1 MATPIEGAGIALA
14 IASLSFQIFAGCVKG
29 FQLLSGAHHFGK
41 DAEYLACMLKLEEY
55 RLILWAKKSGLIDDK
70 LDERLEK
77 ELINETLGQLRNLL
91 QDTVALKKRYKL
103 DVRDT
108 NVEPK
113 PSSKSDPSS
122 KALQFLE
129 DETII
134 KEEEMILGRAK
145 LEQKKAHFP
154 KRLWWAAVDHDGFEE
169 LIRHVGSLIQRLFDF
184 LSITAQEDVQQQFHL
199 LNLTMLNVVQKLD
212 DLQVVSQLVQRSVMP
227 DETLTTVAELRA
239 LQIGESDATAQT
251 KAPYAKKSLLKD
263 ERKIGNGYIAKYEAV
278 PVYVE
283 RKKYS
288 ESDVA
293 GANVVTISRRV
304 QSLTALLNVLKAS
317 SFRSLH
323 CIGSFQDPEKSEYG
337 FVFDRPLASRE
348 HVPPRSL
355 LSLLRATYTPSQT
368 ARFQLAY
375 ELATTVL
382 HLHSAGWLHKGL
394 RSENILFFPT
404 SGNAPFTLNEPY
416 IMGFE
421 YARRDAPDEE
431 TEKPSLNPSQDIY
444 RHPRAQGLASARYV
458 KAFDIY
464 ALGIILVEIARWRP
478 FEDIVEKMGYKLKDV
493 NVATTTNI
501 QKTITGGKD
510 KDKFPVNLR
519 FTMGDE
525 YTKVVLCCLGSY
537 FEDEKLSGKEYIEGF
552 YNMIV
557 QRLKACKV

>member
-1 MATPIEGAGIALA
+1 MATPIESAGIALA
-14 IASLSFQIFAGCVKG
+14 VTSLSFEIFAGCVKG

-41 DAEYLACMLKLEEY
+41 DAEYLVCMLKLEEY

-77 ELINETLGQLRNLL
+77 ELINETLGQLRILL
-91 QDTVALKKRYKL
+91 LDTVTLKKRYKL

-108 NVEPK
+108 DAEQK
-113 PSSKSDPSS
+113 PSSQLSE
-122 KALQFLE
+122 ALRFLD
-129 DETII
+129 DETLI
-134 KEEEMILGRAK
+134 KEEEKILGRAR
-145 LEQKKAHFP
+145 LEQKRIHFP
-154 KRLWWAAVDHDGFEE
+154 KRLWWAAVDHGGFEE
-169 LIRHVGSLIQRLFDF
+169 LNGKVGSLIQRLFDF

-199 LNLTMLNVVQKLD
+199 LNLAMLNVVQKLD
-212 DLQVVSQLVQRSVMP
+212 DLQVVSHLVQRSVVP

-239 LQIGESDATAQT
+239 LQIGESDTTPQT
-251 KAPYAKKSLLKD
+251 KIPHVKKSLLKD
-263 ERKIGNGYIAKYEAV
+263 EQKVENGYIAKYEAV

-293 GANVVTISRRV
+293 GANAVAISRRV
-304 QSLTALLNVLKAS
+304 QSLTALLNVPKAP

-323 CIGSFQDPEKSEYG
+323 CIGSFQDPEKSDYG

-355 LSLLRATYTPSQT
+355 LSLLRSTYIPSQT

-404 SGNAPFTLNEPY
+404 SDNAPFTLNEPY
-416 IMGFE
+416 VMGFE

-431 TEKPSLNPSQDIY
+431 SEKPSLNPLQDIY
-444 RHPRAQGLASARYV
+444 RHPHAQGPASDRYI

-464 ALGIILVEIARWRP
+464 ALGVILVEIARWRP
-478 FEDIVEKMGYKLKDV
+478 FADIVEKMGYKLRNV
-493 NVATTTNI
+493 NVAVATDI
-501 QKTITGGKD
+501 QKTITGEKN

-552 YNMIV
+552 YHMIV